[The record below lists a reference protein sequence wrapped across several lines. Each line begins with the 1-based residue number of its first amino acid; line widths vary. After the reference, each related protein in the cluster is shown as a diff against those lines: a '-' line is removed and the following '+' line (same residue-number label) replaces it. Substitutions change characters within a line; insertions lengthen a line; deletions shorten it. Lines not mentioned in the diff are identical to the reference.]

1 MNAVRPAQ
9 RPQERNGL
17 VIPSA
22 LDTHC
27 CLTRKLPMKNPL
39 AGSPPRPQ
47 LSFWQIVNMNIG
59 FFGIQYSFGLQ
70 QGNMSPIYRYLGA
83 DEANLPFLYLAGP
96 ITGLIVQPI
105 IGAMSDRTLS
115 PRGRRTP
122 YFLVGAILCSLA
134 LFAMPFSRSLWMAA
148 GILWVLDAANNITME
163 PYRAYV
169 SDRLNSA
176 QTSLGFLTQSAF
188 TGLGQTLSYITPS
201 LLVFMGMNRDAV
213 NDRGIPTITMLAFMM
228 GAAFSILSIL
238 GSVKTTPELPLSV
251 DERARI
257 EAMPR
262 GFSNTIK
269 EIVDAFREMP
279 STMRQM
285 AVMKFFQWYAMFCY
299 WIYIAPALALTL
311 FNTKDPLSP
320 GFREAGLVT
329 GQVGAFYN
337 FIAFIAAF
345 AMVPITRKIGAKWMH
360 VIALVAASIAMLI
373 IPSITSRAMLFIP
386 MLGIGLCWGSMMGN
400 PYVMLS
406 NSIPKDR
413 VGVYM
418 GVFNMFIVIPMLIQ
432 NVTLPFYYNSLLG
445 GNPANVIR
453 LAGAL
458 LGCAAVACSFVTVS
472 KSTDVAV
479 PMPMAAH

>member
-1 MNAVRPAQ
+1 MTTASAPA
-9 RPQERNGL
+9 
-17 VIPSA
+17 
-22 LDTHC
+22 
-27 CLTRKLPMKNPL
+27 K
-39 AGSPPRPQ
+39 PR
-47 LSFWQIVNMNIG
+47 LSFSQIVNMNIG

-83 DEANLPFLYLAGP
+83 DEASLPLLYLAGP

-122 YFLVGAILCSLA
+122 YFLIGAILCSLS
-134 LFAMPFSRSLWMAA
+134 LFAMPFSRTLWMAA
-148 GILWVLDAANNITME
+148 GILWILDAANNITME

-169 SDRLNSA
+169 SDRLNDS

-201 LLVFMGMNRDAV
+201 LLVFLGMNRDAV
-213 NDRGIPTITMLAFMM
+213 NDRGIPNITMLAFLM
-228 GAAFSILSIL
+228 GAVFSVTSILWSL
-238 GSVKTTPELPLSV
+238 KTVPELPLTP

-257 EAMPR
+257 TAMPR
-262 GFSNTIK
+262 GLGHTLK
-269 EIVDAFREMP
+269 EIVDAFRDMP

-285 AVMKFFQWYAMFCY
+285 AVMKFFQWYGMFCY

-311 FNTKDPLSP
+311 FDTKDPNSA

-337 FIAFIAAF
+337 FIAFVTAF
-345 AMVPITRKIGAKWMH
+345 AMIPVTRRIGAKWMH
-360 VIALVAASIAMLI
+360 VIALSCAAVAMWSIPAI
-373 IPSITSRAMLFIP
+373 QSRALLFVP
-386 MLGIGLCWGSMMGN
+386 MLGIGLAWGSMMGN

-406 NSIPKDR
+406 DSIPSDR

-432 NVTLPFYYNSLLG
+432 NVTLPLFYDSALG
-445 GNPANVIR
+445 GNPAHVIR

-458 LGCAAVACSFVTVS
+458 LGCAAVACAFVTVAPRRS
-472 KSTDVAV
+472 GAAG
-479 PMPMAAH
+479 PMPVGGH

>member
-1 MNAVRPAQ
+1 
-9 RPQERNGL
+9 
-17 VIPSA
+17 
-22 LDTHC
+22 
-27 CLTRKLPMKNPL
+27 MKNPP
-39 AGSPPRPQ
+39 AVSPTRPH

-96 ITGLIVQPI
+96 VTGLIVQPI
-105 IGAMSDRTLS
+105 VGAMSDRTLS

-122 YFLVGAILCSLA
+122 YFLIGAILCSVA

-169 SDRLNSA
+169 SDRLERA

-213 NDRGIPTITMLAFMM
+213 NDRGIPTITMLAFVM

-238 GSVKTTPELPLSV
+238 WSVKTTPELPLTP
-251 DERARI
+251 DERRRI

-262 GFSNTIK
+262 GFGHTLT
-269 EIVDAFREMP
+269 EILDALRAMP
-279 STMRQM
+279 ATMRQM
-285 AVMKFFQWYAMFCY
+285 TVMMFFQWYAMFCY

-337 FIAFIAAF
+337 FIAFVSAF
-345 AMVPITRKIGAKWMH
+345 AMVPVARRIGAKWMH
-360 VIALVAASIAMLI
+360 VIALVAAAAAMLA
-373 IPSITSRAMLFIP
+373 IPSITSRALLFVP
-386 MLGIGLCWGSMMGN
+386 MLGIGLAWGSMMGN

-406 NSIPKDR
+406 NAIPRDR

-432 NVTLPFYYNSLLG
+432 NVSLPFYYDSLLG

-458 LGCAAVACSFVTVS
+458 LGCAAVACAFVTVS
-472 KSTDVAV
+472 KSNESAAPVAR
-479 PMPMAAH
+479 AGH

>member
-1 MNAVRPAQ
+1 MASTMTAGSTSASAGSAPQ
-9 RPQERNGL
+9 RP
-17 VIPSA
+17 
-22 LDTHC
+22 H
-27 CLTRKLPMKNPL
+27 
-39 AGSPPRPQ
+39 
-47 LSFWQIVNMNIG
+47 LSFMSIVNMNVG

-70 QGNMSPIYRYLGA
+70 QSNMSPIYRYLGA
-83 DEANLPFLYLAGP
+83 DEASLPLLYLAGP
-96 ITGLIVQPI
+96 VTGLIVQPI

-122 YFLVGAILCSLA
+122 FFLVGALLCSLS
-134 LFAMPFSRSLWMAA
+134 LLAMPFSRTLWMAA
-148 GILWVLDAANNITME
+148 GILWILDAANNITME

-169 SDRLNSA
+169 SDRLNEG

-201 LLVFMGMNRDAV
+201 LLVFLGMNRDAV
-213 NDRGIPTITMLAFMM
+213 NDRGIPNITMLAFLM
-228 GAAFSILSIL
+228 GAVFSTASILWSL
-238 GSVKTTPELPLSV
+238 KRVPELPLTPS
-251 DERARI
+251 ERRHI
-257 EAMPR
+257 EQMPR
-262 GFSNTIK
+262 GFGNTLR
-269 EIVDAFREMP
+269 EIVDALRDMP

-311 FNTKDPLSP
+311 FDTKDATSA

-337 FIAFIAAF
+337 FIAFVSAF
-345 AMVPITRKIGAKWMH
+345 AMVPITRRIGAKWMH
-360 VIALVAASIAMLI
+360 TIALVAASVSMMA
-373 IPSITSRAMLFIP
+373 IPAIENRALLFVP
-386 MLGIGLCWGSMMGN
+386 MLGIGLGWGSMMGN

-406 NSIPKDR
+406 DSIPRNR

-432 NVTLPFYYNSLLG
+432 NLTLPLYYDSLLG
-445 GNPANVIR
+445 GNPASVIR

-458 LGCAAVACSFVTVS
+458 LGCAAVACAFVTVKKAS
-472 KSTDVAV
+472 AV
-479 PMPMAAH
+479 TQET